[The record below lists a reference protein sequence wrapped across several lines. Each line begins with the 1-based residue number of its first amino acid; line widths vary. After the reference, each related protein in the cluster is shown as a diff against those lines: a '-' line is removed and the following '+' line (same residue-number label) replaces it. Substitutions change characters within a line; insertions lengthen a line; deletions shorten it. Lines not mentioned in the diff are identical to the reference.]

1 MPKYN
6 LTHLTM
12 PTKPVV
18 KVSRVK
24 NTFSRSPQA
33 YRAPFQSQEKS
44 IASYSVGK
52 QLSEILEVNIG
63 SHVTSDL
70 GHRGALQSLRA
81 KDEDLAQKSTHHS
94 RLLHYMY
101 PIRRSAQL
109 VYV

>member
-1 MPKYN
+1 M
-6 LTHLTM
+6 LTIGIKPTM
-12 PTKPVV
+12 PAV

-63 SHVTSDL
+63 SHLASDL
-70 GHRGALQSLRA
+70 AHHDALLLLRA
-81 KDEDLAQKSTHHS
+81 EDEDLAKKSVLHP

-109 VYV
+109 VSV